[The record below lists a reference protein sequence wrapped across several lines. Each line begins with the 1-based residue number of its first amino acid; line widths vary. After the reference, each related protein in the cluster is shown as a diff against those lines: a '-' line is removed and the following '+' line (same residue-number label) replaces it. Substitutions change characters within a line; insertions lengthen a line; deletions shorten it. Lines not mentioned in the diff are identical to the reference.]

1 MTILGLQKLLLILG
15 SKAAVEFR
23 DRVLECFNRVLAG
36 DRTLIREIEANA
48 GRDGPVQQI
57 ARAALAAQATEERA
71 GGAPATAGQVVA
83 GECLEL
89 ELAERRLELKRRAED
104 WEQSLVERQTTLKE
118 RQTALPLTIQRQ
130 KLELAATWVQCMQ
143 QVNPDWRADARLQLQ
158 AQDRLSSAFLLEPRL
173 AIAADPA
180 QGAAQGLR
188 LESASLTLKE
198 VADSLRAE
206 VGRHDDRF
214 LLRAGRAAAQLYA
227 ERRGRPPGK
236 HKEMHGGRVLDVN
249 SYTEADRALLEEA
262 VRSTIAGGSRPLTQF
277 FAPR

>member
-1 MTILGLQKLLLILG
+1 MDMNDLYLVVVRLRDWEFMAEASHLNAK
-15 SKAAVEFR
+15 KAVR
-23 DRVLECFNRVLAG
+23 G
-36 DRTLIREIEANA
+36 
-48 GRDGPVQQI
+48 
-57 ARAALAAQATEERA
+57 LAADLRDFYDDGQRSSAAHLMQQGAAAA
-71 GGAPATAGQVVA
+71 GVA
-83 GECLEL
+83 AIEDARPTECLEL
-89 ELAERRLELKRRAED
+89 ELAERRLELKRKAED
-104 WEQSLVERQTTLKE
+104 WEQSLVERHEDWRQSLME
-118 RQTALPLTIQRQ
+118 RQMALPLTIQRQ

-173 AIAADPA
+173 AIAAEPA

-277 FAPR
+277 FAAR

>member
-1 MTILGLQKLLLILG
+1 MDMNDLYLVVVRLRGWEFMAEASHLNAKKAVRGLVADLRDFYDDGQRSSAAHLMQQG
-15 SKAAVEFR
+15 AAAVG
-23 DRVLECFNRVLAG
+23 VAA
-36 DRTLIREIEANA
+36 IE
-48 GRDGPVQQI
+48 D
-57 ARAALAAQATEERA
+57 ARPT
-71 GGAPATAGQVVA
+71 
-83 GECLEL
+83 ECLEL
-89 ELAERRLELKRRAED
+89 ELAERRLELKRKAED
-104 WEQSLVERQTTLKE
+104 WEQSLVERQTTLMERQTALKE

-173 AIAADPA
+173 AIAAEPA

-277 FAPR
+277 FAAR